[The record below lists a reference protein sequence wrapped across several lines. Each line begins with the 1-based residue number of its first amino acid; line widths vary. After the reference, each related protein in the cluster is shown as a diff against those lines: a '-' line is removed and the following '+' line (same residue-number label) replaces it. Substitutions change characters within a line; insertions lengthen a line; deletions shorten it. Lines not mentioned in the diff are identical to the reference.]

1 MENLLNLA
9 PTSVV
14 ALFET
19 NKVQRQSFVT
29 MLIDSLDNGNV
40 DPLKIHLQV
49 KCMEDIIKQL
59 NESPTY
65 KEAVLSKAQTYASK
79 EFDFINSKISIREVG
94 TKYDFSN
101 CEDPIYSQLETQSKE
116 LSEKLKQRAEFLKKA
131 PSEGTVIVDEQT
143 GETTKVFPPSKTST
157 TSVVVSLK

>member
-1 MENLLNLA
+1 MENLLDLTPN
-9 PTSVV
+9 SVV

-19 NKVQRQSFVT
+19 NKVQRQSFVN
-29 MLIDSLDNGNV
+29 MLIESLDNGNV

-59 NESPTY
+59 NENPTY
-65 KEAVLSKAQTYASK
+65 KESVLSQAQTYASK

-101 CEDPIYSQLETQSKE
+101 CNDTVYNELEAQQNTLKDKIKE
-116 LSEKLKQRAEFLKKA
+116 RADFLKKA
-131 PSEGTVIVDEQT
+131 PIEGTTIVDSN
-143 GETTKVFPPSKTST
+143 GEVVTVYPPSKTST